1 MEHTQNY
8 EDGDI
13 NEENQGGLLYQ
24 EEGSPEYIDNME
36 EGLIGV
42 NYEDNNEE
50 EGINEEKELIYNEDS
65 GYQNVDKLFDE
76 QSGESAFYEIQF
88 RIFDKKQNK
97 VRNKNS
103 NYNIYL

>member
-8 EDGDI
+8 EDADM
-13 NEENQGGLLYQ
+13 NQENQGELYNG
-24 EEGSPEYIDNME
+24 EGSPEYMDDMQ

-42 NYEDNNEE
+42 DYEDNNEEE

-97 VRNKNS
+97 VR
-103 NYNIYL
+103 

>member
-8 EDGDI
+8 EDGEM
-13 NEENQGGLLYQ
+13 NQENQEEMFQG
-24 EEGSPEYIDNME
+24 EGSPEYMDNMQ

-42 NYEDNNEE
+42 NYEDNEE
-50 EGINEEKELIYNEDS
+50 EVINEEKELIYNEDS
-65 GYQNVDKLFDE
+65 GYQNVDKLFDD

-97 VRNKNS
+97 VRF
-103 NYNIYL
+103 